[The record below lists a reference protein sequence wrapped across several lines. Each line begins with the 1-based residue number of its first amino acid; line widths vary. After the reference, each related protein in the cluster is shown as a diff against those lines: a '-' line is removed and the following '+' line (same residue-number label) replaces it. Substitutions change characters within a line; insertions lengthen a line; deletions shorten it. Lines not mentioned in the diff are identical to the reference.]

1 MAQRFTGKA
10 AIVTGGASGIGRV
23 VAQTFAA
30 EGAQVIVA
38 TDSNVK
44 GAEQTVAAI
53 KATGGEALFIRC
65 DVTEEADVAKL
76 VRSCVSAYGR
86 LDYAFNNAGVGPDG
100 LRLPVVN
107 VVDTP
112 LEIWD
117 KTVDVNLKGVFL
129 CLKHEIRQ
137 MTAQGHGGAIVNTS
151 SVGAVKPLPG
161 FGAYS
166 ASKAGI
172 NILTQI
178 TALEVA
184 SLGIRVNAVMPCPTE
199 RTLLLENLSAAS
211 PEVKAGL
218 ASGIPLGRLAT
229 PEDMAAA
236 VMWLCSDEA
245 FVTGHALPVDGG
257 MLST

>member
-10 AIVTGGASGIGRV
+10 AIVTGGASGIGRI

-30 EGAQVIVA
+30 EGARVVVA

-44 GAEQTVAAI
+44 GAEETVAAI
-53 KATGGEALFIRC
+53 RKAGGEAMFVKC
-65 DVTEEADVAKL
+65 DVTSEADVEAL
-76 VRSCVSAYGR
+76 VAACVENYGR

-100 LRLPVVN
+100 LRLPVLN
-107 VVDTP
+107 VADTP
-112 LEIWD
+112 LDIWD

-137 MTAQGHGGAIVNTS
+137 MTAQGGGGAIVNTS
-151 SVGAVKPLPG
+151 SVGAQKPLPG

-199 RTLLLENLSAAS
+199 RTMLLENLSASS
-211 PEVKAGL
+211 PEVKDGL

-236 VMWLCSDEA
+236 VLWLCSDEA

-257 MLST
+257 MLAT